1 MNPGA
6 PETLEADDAA
16 LAARVASGDT
26 AAFERLMR
34 LHNRRLYRLARATL
48 GNEADAEEALQDAYL
63 NAFRAIG
70 RFRGESSLATWL
82 SRVVLHECLERLRR
96 QGRRS
101 SIVQLVSS
109 DADERVEHEFMSQPS
124 PGATPH
130 NHAERSEI
138 RALLEGYAASL
149 AAQRMSKPERKKLL
163 ELEQM
168 RAIERPLPASVG
180 PWNRRG
186 RRKAWRNL
194 DMDLVLADLGYDDSV
209 PRNRPLPHSGVRLP
223 EAQGKLRGGAA
234 GSTTTSDKLAPAG
247 GAH

>member
-6 PETLEADDAA
+6 PGTLEADDAA

-82 SRVVLHECLERLRR
+82 SRVVLHECLERVRR

-130 NHAERSEI
+130 DHAERSEI
-138 RALLEGYAASL
+138 RALLE
-149 AAQRMSKPERKKLL
+149 
-163 ELEQM
+163 
-168 RAIERPLPASVG
+168 
-180 PWNRRG
+180 RR
-186 RRKAWRNL
+186 L
-194 DMDLVLADLGYDDSV
+194 DQ
-209 PRNRPLPHSGVRLP
+209 LP
-223 EAQGKLRGGAA
+223 EAFRTVFVLRGVEEMDVSEVAGCLGIPDATVRSRFFRARSMLRELLAQDFDVAERDVFSFGGRHCDRIVAA
-234 GSTTTSDKLAPAG
+234 VLERLQLR
-247 GAH
+247 

>member
-6 PETLEADDAA
+6 PETLEANDAA

-130 NHAERSEI
+130 DHAERSEI
-138 RALLEGYAASL
+138 RALLE
-149 AAQRMSKPERKKLL
+149 
-163 ELEQM
+163 
-168 RAIERPLPASVG
+168 
-180 PWNRRG
+180 RR
-186 RRKAWRNL
+186 L
-194 DMDLVLADLGYDDSV
+194 DQ
-209 PRNRPLPHSGVRLP
+209 LP
-223 EAQGKLRGGAA
+223 EAFRTVFVLRGVEEMDVSEVAGCLGIPDATVRSRFFRARSMLRELLAQDFDVAERDVFSFGGRHCDRIVAA
-234 GSTTTSDKLAPAG
+234 VLERLQLR
-247 GAH
+247 

>member
-48 GNEADAEEALQDAYL
+48 GNEADGEEALQDAYL

-96 QGRRS
+96 QGRRT

-130 NHAERSEI
+130 DHAERSEI
-138 RALLEGYAASL
+138 RALLE
-149 AAQRMSKPERKKLL
+149 
-163 ELEQM
+163 
-168 RAIERPLPASVG
+168 
-180 PWNRRG
+180 RR
-186 RRKAWRNL
+186 L
-194 DMDLVLADLGYDDSV
+194 DQ
-209 PRNRPLPHSGVRLP
+209 LP
-223 EAQGKLRGGAA
+223 EAFRTVFVLRGVEEMDVSEVAGCLGIPDATVRSRFFRARSMLRELLAQDFDVAERDVFSFGGRHCDRIVAA
-234 GSTTTSDKLAPAG
+234 VLERLQLR
-247 GAH
+247 

>member
-124 PGATPH
+124 PVATPH
-130 NHAERSEI
+130 DHAERSEI
-138 RALLEGYAASL
+138 RALLE
-149 AAQRMSKPERKKLL
+149 
-163 ELEQM
+163 
-168 RAIERPLPASVG
+168 
-180 PWNRRG
+180 RR
-186 RRKAWRNL
+186 L
-194 DMDLVLADLGYDDSV
+194 DQ
-209 PRNRPLPHSGVRLP
+209 LP
-223 EAQGKLRGGAA
+223 EAFRTVFVLRGVEEMDVSEVAGCLGIPDATVRSRFFRARSMLRELLAQDFDVAERDVFSFGGRHCDRIVAA
-234 GSTTTSDKLAPAG
+234 VLERLQLR
-247 GAH
+247 

>member
-96 QGRRS
+96 QWRRS

-130 NHAERSEI
+130 DHAERSEI
-138 RALLEGYAASL
+138 RALLE
-149 AAQRMSKPERKKLL
+149 
-163 ELEQM
+163 
-168 RAIERPLPASVG
+168 
-180 PWNRRG
+180 RR
-186 RRKAWRNL
+186 L
-194 DMDLVLADLGYDDSV
+194 DQ
-209 PRNRPLPHSGVRLP
+209 LP
-223 EAQGKLRGGAA
+223 EAFRTVFVLRGVEEMDVSEVAGCLGIPDATVRSRFFRARSMLRELLAQDFDVAERDVFSFGGRHCDRIVAA
-234 GSTTTSDKLAPAG
+234 VLERLQLR
-247 GAH
+247 